1 MGETLS
7 KLIND
12 STILIINS
20 GWSVGFILIL
30 LESFIPILPLGAFVT
45 LNVNAFGIFYGVMIS
60 WIATTLGSYL
70 TYLVFYYISNKIVY
84 KILNKTKK
92 QHLIEAT
99 KTFRNIPITKLSL
112 LITLPFSPSCI
123 INLLAGVAG
132 IKKENYLVSLI
143 IGKGLMISFWA
154 YIGKNFIESI
164 TDIESLVFIISILL
178 IAYLTTK
185 IISKKYKVE

>member
-1 MGETLS
+1 MPETLS

-20 GWSVGFILIL
+20 GWFAGFILIL
-30 LESFIPILPLGAFVT
+30 LESFLPILPLGAFVT
-45 LNVNAFGIFYGVMIS
+45 LNVNAFGIFKGVMIS

-70 TYLVFYYISNKIVY
+70 TYLVFYYISNKILY
-84 KILNKTKK
+84 KILKKTKK
-92 QHLIEAT
+92 EQLVESINI
-99 KTFRNIPITKLSL
+99 FRNMPITKLTL
-112 LITLPFSPSCI
+112 LITLPFSPSCF

-132 IKKENYLVSLI
+132 IKRENYLISLI

-154 YIGKNFIESI
+154 YIGKSFIESI
-164 TDIESLVFIISILL
+164 TDIESLAFIISILL
-178 IAYLTTK
+178 IAYITTK